1 MRYYIT
7 LLLILASATLLADYP
22 LEIIE
27 MKGRSVD
34 EIIPIIKPFVGS
46 DGSVA
51 GMNDQLIIRTSP
63 ENLREI
69 RRILGRI
76 DHPPRR
82 LLISVRQ
89 GNAGSAEGRGISADI
104 RALVGRQGQI
114 AVGDPEEEEGVRLRG
129 IGAGT
134 RSDLDVSHRVQA
146 LEGRPAFISTGRSV
160 PVNRSQFYGAGPFP
174 YYGSHS
180 GYRDTTSGFYA
191 LAHLN
196 GNQVTIEINPR
207 MERAGNIG
215 GSFDVQQAH
224 TIVSGS
230 LGTWIAVGGVSQSG
244 FRGISGIGL
253 NAGTRST
260 GQGAIYLKVDEIP

>member
-1 MRYYIT
+1 MKYCIT
-7 LLLILASATLLADYP
+7 LLLLLASAPLLADYP

-27 MKGRSVD
+27 MKGRPVD
-34 EIIPIIKPFVGS
+34 EVIPIIKPFIDN

-51 GMNDQLIIRTSP
+51 GMNDHLIIRTSP

-76 DHPPRR
+76 DRPPRR

-89 GNAGSAEGRGISADI
+89 GNVGSAEGQGISADI

-114 AVGDPEEEEGVRLRG
+114 AIGNPEAEEGVRVRG

-134 RSDLDVSHRVQA
+134 RSDLDVGHRVQA

-160 PVNRSQFYGAGPFP
+160 PVNRGQFYGAGPFP
-174 YYGSHS
+174 YYGSYS
-180 GYRDTTSGFYA
+180 GYRDTASGFYA
-191 LAHLN
+191 LARLN
-196 GNQVTIEINPR
+196 GNQVIIEINPR
-207 MERAGNIG
+207 MERTGNIG
-215 GSFDVQQAH
+215 GSFDIQRAH
-224 TIVSGS
+224 TTVSGA
-230 LGTWIAVGGVSQSG
+230 LGTWIAVGGFSQSG
-244 FRGISGIGL
+244 YRDISGIGL

-260 GQGAIYLKVDEIP
+260 GRGAIYLKVDEIP